1 MVENMQTGGWH
12 FSLAILTIQVIA
24 ADKYLI
30 YNGFDGGLTQWLECY
45 FHIVEVVGSNPI
57 SPTIICCA
65 IILWGCS
72 SAGSVEW

>member
-1 MVENMQTGGWH
+1 MLVFVERYFALQKPEAFN
-12 FSLAILTIQVIA
+12 LRYINKIQVIA

-57 SPTIICCA
+57 SPTII
-65 IILWGCS
+65 
-72 SAGSVEW
+72 